1 MFLRCNRSISS
12 RNDVPCRSWRASSV
26 CDRYGAAACWNLARM
41 LRCHRNCTAIARVS
55 GSANNVQ
62 LECVCTTL
70 ALALAVAAICCERRD
85 SGIILQTAIDTAGD
99 IHDVLSRRVSRR
111 RHDTVSY
118 GASASESTV
127 GFLRSQRAVYRTAET
142 EMCHGYRDITS
153 AISRRSGRA
162 F

>member
-1 MFLRCNRSISS
+1 MQQVNLFTKRRAVPFLAGVIVVIGMVLQLAGTWPGCCAAIGI
-12 RNDVPCRSWRASSV
+12 VPQSL
-26 CDRYGAAACWNLARM
+26 G
-41 LRCHRNCTAIARVS
+41 VS